1 MGIMSKIV
9 ARKEVEKLREELN
22 RHSYLYY
29 VLDRPEV
36 SDAEYD
42 QRYRRLVELEEQYP
56 DLIMPDSPTQ
66 RVGAKVSGE
75 FAEVKHSRQRLSLDN
90 AFSFDEVGEFE
101 QRAKKVLNEHF
112 DYLCELKID
121 GLQIVLTYSRG
132 LLKTAATRGDGT
144 TGEDVTH
151 TVRTV
156 RDIPLK
162 LARPADVVV
171 AGEIYISKKDFGKI
185 NEQQKES
192 GGQVYANPRNLAAG
206 TVRQLDPKVASARK
220 LRSFVYD
227 IEGDIEP
234 KTQVEVL
241 GILEELGFAVNPENQ
256 LTHSVEE
263 TGKFITKWAER
274 RDKLPYEV
282 DGVVIKINETRQRL
296 TLGATAKA
304 PRWAI
309 AYKFPAEQKETKI
322 LRIEV
327 QVGRQG
333 TLTPVAILEPVRLAG
348 TTVSRAT
355 LHNEDEIIRKDVRV
369 RDTVIVQKAGDVIPE
384 VVEVVKKKRPKLAK
398 PFRMPKECPIC
409 GGKVVRME
417 GEAAHKCVNKN
428 CFVVQLRK
436 LQHFVSRD
444 AFDIEGLGE
453 KIIEQLFKEGLVRDP
468 ADFFTLEEGDIE
480 PLERFAEKSAA
491 NLIKAIQSSKEV
503 SLDRFI
509 YGLGILHVG
518 AQTARDVAGAL
529 GTLEEIEKAHRDDLW
544 EIDGV
549 GPKVGESIHNFFK
562 DEHNL
567 VLVDKL
573 LKTGVKI
580 KAPAKPKSSKLK
592 GKTFVVTGTLSAMSR
607 EEAGA
612 KIRSLGG
619 KASSSVSKETNYVIA
634 GTNPGSKYDKA
645 KKLGVKIINEK
656 EFLGLVK

>member
-1 MGIMSKIV
+1 MGIMSKIAV
-9 ARKEVEKLREELN
+9 RKEVEKLREELN

-29 VLDRPEV
+29 ALDKPEIT
-36 SDAEYD
+36 DAEYD
-42 QRYRRLVELEEQYP
+42 QLYRRLVELEGQYP
-56 DLIMPDSPTQ
+56 DLVAPDSPTQ

-75 FAEVKHSRQRLSLDN
+75 FAAIKHSREHLSLDN
-90 AFSFDEVGEFE
+90 AFSFGEVGEFE

-144 TGEDVTH
+144 TGEDATH

-185 NEQQKES
+185 NEQQKET

-263 TGKFITKWAER
+263 AGKFITKWAER
-274 RDKLPYEV
+274 RSKLPYEV
-282 DGVVIKINETRQRL
+282 DGVVVKINEMRQRNI
-296 TLGATAKA
+296 LGATAKA

-309 AYKFPAEQKETKI
+309 AYKFPAQQKETEI

-369 RDTVIVQKAGDVIPE
+369 GDTVVVQKAGDVIPE
-384 VVEVVKKKRPKLAK
+384 VVEVVKKKRPNSAK

-409 GGKVVRME
+409 GGKVVRVE

-491 NLIKAIQSSKEV
+491 NLVKAIQSSKEI

-509 YGLGILHVG
+509 YALGILHVG

-549 GPKVGESIHNFFK
+549 GPKVGESVWNFFK
-562 DEHNL
+562 DEHSLALIN
-567 VLVDKL
+567 KL
-573 LKTGVKI
+573 LKVGVTI
-580 KAPAKPKSSKLK
+580 KALTKPKSGKLK
-592 GKTFVVTGTLSAMSR
+592 GKTFVVTGTLSSMSR
-607 EEAGA
+607 EEAEA

-619 KASSSVSKETNYVIA
+619 SASGSVSKQTDYVVVGA
-634 GTNPGSKYDKA
+634 NPGSKYNKA
-645 KKLGVKIINEK
+645 KKLGVKIVNEK